1 MQQEAKDR
9 SLILSE
15 AEQAYVQG
23 RREATDELTV
33 ENKRLLDMIS
43 QLHQEVSAKN
53 KQVSE
58 LAYRL
63 QAAQL

>member
-1 MQQEAKDR
+1 LQAKVQQEAKDR

-23 RREATDELTV
+23 RREATDELSV
-33 ENKRLLDMIS
+33 ENKKLLDMIN
-43 QLHQEVSAKN
+43 QLHQELNAKN
-53 KQVSE
+53 KQMSD

-63 QAAQL
+63 